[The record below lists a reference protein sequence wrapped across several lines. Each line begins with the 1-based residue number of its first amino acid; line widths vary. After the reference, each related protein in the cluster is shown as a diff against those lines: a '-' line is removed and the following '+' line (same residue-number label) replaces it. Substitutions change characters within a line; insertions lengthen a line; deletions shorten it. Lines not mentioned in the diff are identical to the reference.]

1 MGSENASTSALPNN
15 NHNLDD
21 SNFRELTVHTK
32 WFFKW
37 HGKLI
42 SGKSIDAHDSWIT
55 EYYFLFFIKY
65 REVIR

>member
-15 NHNLDD
+15 NHNFDY
-21 SNFRELTVHTK
+21 SNSRELTVHTK

-37 HGKLI
+37 HGKFFKILQ
-42 SGKSIDAHDSWIT
+42 GSIHDAWIT